1 MVPAITLGI
10 VAWIAGHGAA
20 ALNVKQLETLL
31 WIVRLGSFAG
41 AAAQM
46 NATQSTISMRIQELE
61 QDLGVVLFD
70 RTQRKAHLTAKG
82 RELIS
87 YAEEAVALFTEIK
100 RRVGN
105 RDAVSGVARMGVAEL
120 VAVTWLPELIA
131 LIHDEYPNLTLELDV
146 SLTVDLFAKLRSG
159 DLDVALIPGGQFDA
173 SLIAQS
179 LGSVRF
185 AWMASSRLEM
195 PGRALTP
202 QDLGRWP
209 ILSLGEGSYHH
220 DTTKEWL
227 AAESGRRRRVDVCNS
242 MSVIASLTAAG
253 LGVSLLPPCCY
264 QAEIASGALRM
275 LDTCPDMPDVE
286 FSAVYLRRQPKA
298 VPQLIADA
306 AARVTTFRCVPLNR

>member
-1 MVPAITLGI
+1 M
-10 VAWIAGHGAA
+10 
-20 ALNVKQLETLL
+20 NVKQLETLL

-61 QDLGVVLFD
+61 QDLGVMLFD

-87 YAEEAVALFTEIK
+87 YSEEAVALFTEIK
-100 RRVGN
+100 LRVGN

-131 LIHDEYPNLTLELDV
+131 LIHDEYPNLTLELDI

-173 SLIAQS
+173 SLVAQS
-179 LGSVRF
+179 LGSVKF
-185 AWMASSRLEM
+185 VWVASSRLEI

-202 QDLGRWP
+202 QDLRQWP
-209 ILSLGEGSYHH
+209 ILSLGEGSYHY

-253 LGVSLLPPCCY
+253 LGISLLPPCCY
-264 QAEIASGALRM
+264 QSELADGRLHV
-275 LDTCPDMPDVE
+275 LDTSPEMPDVE
-286 FSAVYLRRQPKA
+286 FSAVYLKRQPT
-298 VPQLIADA
+298 VIPDLIAKA
-306 AARVTTFRCVPLNR
+306 SQQASTFRQCRGGG